1 MKINLYLLLSILLI
15 LIGIII
21 YKNIYKIKITF
32 LTFIVILRGILAPNC
47 FWWKIS
53 DLLLKD
59 SAGVELYK
67 QYKKD
72 KGDFALTK
80 MYGKKVYIVTNNKYR
95 KIILD
100 NSPHLFKVGE
110 LKKKFFKSFMKH
122 NVGVST
128 GCPWQN
134 RRHLNEIVLTT
145 DKLHL
150 FSKKYNNDT
159 KKVLMKYKP
168 IILDH
173 LYFKNIGKN
182 ITKKVIFNCNKVHD
196 DVFNI
201 FNEANSII
209 PLINDNFKINQTI
222 YNNYI
227 NTLKKHIN
235 NPKKNSLFELC
246 LYSTKDETEIIHQIP
261 HFIFPIVG
269 LYITTIPR
277 LLLLLCNHPVDFKI
291 IIDEIYSINE
301 HHQAIYKLPYLRS
314 CILETLRLNNPVTT
328 TFRTLSK
335 DFSFDKNNH
344 FKKNDQFLILNNAV
358 LRENEYWK
366 LPNSFIPS
374 RWNYN
379 NEQSYYALSF
389 NQGPQKCPGKELAIF
404 LTQSFIYHFIKIN
417 KIGRKNTITSNKID
431 TDNIKGA
438 INSCDIIFNIKS
450 IQ

>member
-1 MKINLYLLLSILLI
+1 MKINLYFLLSILLI
-15 LIGIII
+15 LIGIFL
-21 YKNIYKIKITF
+21 YKNIYQIKITF

-110 LKKKFFKSFMKH
+110 LKRKFFKSFMKH

-134 RRHLNEIVLTT
+134 RRYLNESVLTT
-145 DKLHL
+145 DKLHI

-168 IILDH
+168 KILDH

-182 ITKKVIFNCNKVHD
+182 ITKKVIFNCNKVHV

-235 NPKKNSLFELC
+235 NPKK
-246 LYSTKDETEIIHQIP
+246 IHYLNYVYILQKMKQK
-261 HFIFPIVG
+261 
-269 LYITTIPR
+269 LYI
-277 LLLLLCNHPVDFKI
+277 K
-291 IIDEIYSINE
+291 
-301 HHQAIYKLPYLRS
+301 
-314 CILETLRLNNPVTT
+314 
-328 TFRTLSK
+328 
-335 DFSFDKNNH
+335 
-344 FKKNDQFLILNNAV
+344 FLI
-358 LRENEYWK
+358 
-366 LPNSFIPS
+366 SF
-374 RWNYN
+374 
-379 NEQSYYALSF
+379 
-389 NQGPQKCPGKELAIF
+389 F
-404 LTQSFIYHFIKIN
+404 L
-417 KIGRKNTITSNKID
+417 
-431 TDNIKGA
+431 
-438 INSCDIIFNIKS
+438 
-450 IQ
+450 